1 MASSNT
7 TADPDEGAR
16 PVTGAAATRHGG
28 NDPALDPSAEPPGPT
43 SERSARPLPAGL
55 AWMTRLWP
63 VWTGVMAVA
72 LVAGIVHQYPTIA
85 AACAGPT
92 SCGRY
97 QVDAR
102 TAAAL
107 GRHGI
112 GLGLYAWVVTSAH
125 LALASVLF
133 LLGYLMMRRSDREL
147 LPVLAGWVFP
157 ALGATFFVRESVSFE
172 VGWFSPL
179 LFAAFVVN
187 RASFVPVF
195 ALFPNGYF
203 VPRWIRWFVYVDVP
217 WELVQITALAT
228 DRALPGPL
236 VAASS
241 VFTTAAYL
249 CLVGAQVMRYRRWS
263 DPIGRRQIRWV
274 LAGLLAVVLVALVIM
289 GGTSLL
295 APPDQGSWP
304 WVAREVLG
312 AGAALILFATFSVAI
327 IRFRLWGI
335 DVVVQRVLVWGTL
348 SVGILAVYIA
358 AVGLSTGVLD
368 AERSGLPALAVALVI
383 AVALQPARR
392 RVQRLADRAVYGR
405 RDEPVAITAG
415 MGELF
420 DDVSRPDE
428 LLAGLAEL
436 IARELKLPSVSMTV
450 ELSDGTEVEGGH
462 GGAPADAEFIE
473 LRVGA
478 DRVGTLVVG
487 RRRGEH
493 RLSAQDRQTLTIVGH
508 QAAALAGMLRF
519 AFEREAMRRLVV
531 DARDGER
538 RRLRRDLHDGLG
550 PTLASVVQRVDAA
563 ARGAGVTPATARL
576 LDDANAGLRDALG
589 EMRRIVNALR
599 PPLLDQHGLVGAL
612 RRNVDRH
619 DGVGVVPL
627 VVFTSDP
634 IPVLAD
640 STELALFRIA
650 EEAVLNARRHAHANR
665 VEVSL
670 RGIDG
675 DLVLEVRDDGL
686 GFPSSSRQGV
696 GIAAMRERAAEVGG
710 RFEITE
716 REGGGTVVT
725 ALLPGMAPR

>member
-1 MASSNT
+1 V
-7 TADPDEGAR
+7 TAP
-16 PVTGAAATRHGG
+16 AAAGHGPD
-28 NDPALDPSAEPPGPT
+28 DPERDRSAQTPARGREHA
-43 SERSARPLPAGL
+43 ARPLPPGL
-55 AWMTRLWP
+55 VWMTRLWP
-63 VWTGVMAVA
+63 AWTGAMVVA
-72 LVAGIVHQYPTIA
+72 LVVGIVHQHPTIA
-85 AACAGPT
+85 SACPSPT

-97 QVDAR
+97 QVDSR

-107 GRHGI
+107 AHHGI
-112 GLGLYAWVVTSAH
+112 GLGLYAWVLASTH
-125 LALASVLF
+125 LVLASVLF
-133 LLGYLMMRRSDREL
+133 LLGYLIMRRSDREL
-147 LPVLAGWVFP
+147 LPVLAAWVFP

-187 RASFVPVF
+187 RTSFVPVF
-195 ALFPNGYF
+195 ALFPDGYF
-203 VPRWIRWFVYVDVP
+203 APRWIRWFVYVDVP
-217 WELVQITALAT
+217 WELVQITALAA
-228 DRALPGPL
+228 DRVLSGPL

-241 VFTTAAYL
+241 VFTTAGYL
-249 CLVGAQVMRYRRWS
+249 CLVGAQVFRYRRWS

-274 LAGLLAVVLVALVIM
+274 LAGLVAVVLVAMVIM

-295 APPDQGSWP
+295 DPPGQGSWP
-304 WVAREVLG
+304 WVARDVLG
-312 AGAALILFATFSVAI
+312 PGAALILFAAFSVAI

-335 DVVVQRVLVWGTL
+335 DVVVRRVLVWGTL
-348 SVGILAVYIA
+348 SLGILAVYIA
-358 AVGLSTGVLD
+358 AIGLSTGLLH
-368 AERSGLPALAVALVI
+368 AGRSGLPALAVALAF

-392 RVQRLADRAVYGR
+392 RLQRLADRAVYGR

-436 IARELKLPSVSMTV
+436 IARELKLVSVSMTV
-450 ELSDGTEVEGGH
+450 ELTDGTSVEGGH
-462 GGAPADAEFIE
+462 GGAAADPETIE
-473 LRVGA
+473 LRVGT
-478 DRVGTLVVG
+478 DRVGTLVIG
-487 RRRGEH
+487 HRRGER

-531 DARDGER
+531 AARDGER

-563 ARGAGVTPATARL
+563 ARGSGVAPATARL
-576 LDDANAGLRDALG
+576 LDDANAGLREALG

-612 RRNVDRH
+612 RRSVDRH
-619 DGVGVVPL
+619 DEIGVRPE
-627 VVFTSDP
+627 VVFTSEP
-634 IPVLAD
+634 IPFLAD

-650 EEAVLNARRHAHANR
+650 EEAVLNARRHADAGR

-675 DLVLEVRDDGL
+675 DLVLEIRDDGV
-686 GFPSSSRQGV
+686 GFPSSDRQGV

-710 RFEITE
+710 RLEITS

-725 ALLPGMAPR
+725 ARMPGIAPG